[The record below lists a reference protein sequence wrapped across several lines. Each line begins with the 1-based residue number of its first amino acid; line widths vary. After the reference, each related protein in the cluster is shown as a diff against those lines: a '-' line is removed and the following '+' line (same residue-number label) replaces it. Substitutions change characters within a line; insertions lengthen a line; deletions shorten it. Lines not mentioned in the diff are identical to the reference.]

1 MYYIL
6 AMDYEGDYEIID
18 YAFDI
23 TEAQKIKES
32 QPFGY
37 KVLKDKY
44 LKAFM
49 DVNTITN
56 VNEWKSFI
64 K

>member
-18 YAFDI
+18 YAFD
-23 TEAQKIKES
+23 KES
-32 QPFGY
+32 ALDINDNRLGD
-37 KVLKDKY
+37 KVLKDIY
-44 LKAFM
+44 LKGFLKN
-49 DVNTITN
+49 NTITN
-56 VNEWKSFI
+56 LSEWQNFI